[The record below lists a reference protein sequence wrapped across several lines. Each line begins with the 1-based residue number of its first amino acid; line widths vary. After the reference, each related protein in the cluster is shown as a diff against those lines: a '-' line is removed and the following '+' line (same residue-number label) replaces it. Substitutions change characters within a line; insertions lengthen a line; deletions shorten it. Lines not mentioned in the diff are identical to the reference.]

1 MRTTYTTEQVL
12 GTRSR
17 VAVLRV
23 LWRADGPLNTSEI
36 ARRAG
41 LTRPA
46 AATALEGLAETGVV
60 RSTAVGRTI
69 VHTLDRGNAFTE
81 AYVTQVF
88 SAEDSLSERMLAEIK
103 ETFEPHAESAVL
115 FGRYARGEQSPDSDV
130 DVALVSDFESE
141 KGALDAVVAEY
152 EPLFERRWGSHLSAL
167 TYTAREA
174 RTLFHSSPALEIL
187 LKEQGLVIFGRG
199 AWEWPEDE

>member
-1 MRTTYTTEQVL
+1 MRTTHTTEQVL

-36 ARRAG
+36 ARRTG

-46 AATALEGLAETGVV
+46 AATALDGLADAGVV
-60 RSTAVGRTI
+60 RSTTVGRTI

-81 AYVTQVF
+81 AYVAPVF
-88 SAEDSLSERMLAEIK
+88 SAEDSLSEQMLAEIK
-103 ETFEPHAESAVL
+103 ERFEPHAESAVL
-115 FGRYARGEQSPDSDV
+115 FGSYARGEQSPDSDV
-130 DVALVSDFESE
+130 DVVLVSDSESE
-141 KGALDAVVAEY
+141 RGALDAAVTEY
-152 EPLFERRWGSHLSAL
+152 EPVFERRWGSRLSAL

-174 RTLFHSSPALEIL
+174 RTLFRSSPALDTSL
-187 LKEQGLVIFGRG
+187 REQGLVVFGRG